1 MKNILEIINQQAKEC
16 PEEFIKISENEYK
29 NELDELSDLISGNKN
44 IKIVSLAGPSGSGK
58 TTTAHILCENLKS
71 KGRNTTVL
79 SLDDFYLPTE
89 QLPVLPDGRKDIE
102 SVNSLDL
109 ALLRKCF
116 KEIIQIGKTL
126 LPRYDFKTKTRFLDD
141 NPIDISQNNG
151 IVIVEGLHALNPHI
165 TELVPAEN
173 IYKIYISVNCPIK
186 MENGDFLLSSRQIR
200 LIRRTLRDRIF
211 RNTDINTTL
220 SLWNGVV
227 EGERKYLYCFKET
240 ADFQLITLHP
250 YEVCIYKRF
259 FLELEECVKKDSPCY
274 DYFMGTVNALKKFNS
289 MDIQL
294 VPENSLI
301 REFIG
306 NGHYK

>member
-1 MKNILEIINQQAKEC
+1 MKNILEIINQQAAAR
-16 PEEFIKISENEYK
+16 PEELIKTSENEYIE
-29 NELDELSDLISGNKN
+29 ELDELSDIISGNKN
-44 IKIVSLAGPSGSGK
+44 IKIVSIAGPSGSGK
-58 TTTAHILCENLKS
+58 TTTAHILCDKLKL

-79 SLDDFYLPTE
+79 SLDDFYLPSE
-89 QLPVLPDGRKDIE
+89 QLPLLPNGSKDIE
-102 SVNSLDL
+102 SVYSLDL
-109 ALLRKCF
+109 ELLRKCF
-116 KEIIQIGKTL
+116 REIIEKGKTS
-126 LPRYDFKTKTRFLDD
+126 LPRFDFKTKTRFLNE
-141 NPIDISQNNG
+141 NPIDISHNNG

-173 IYKIYISVNCPIK
+173 IYKIYISVNCPVLK
-186 MENGDFLLSSRQIR
+186 ENGDTLLTSRQIR
-200 LIRRTLRDRIF
+200 LIRRALRDRIF

-250 YEVCIYKRF
+250 YEVCVYKRY
-259 FLELEECVKKDSPCY
+259 FLQLVECVEKNAPCY
-274 DYFMGTVNALKKFNS
+274 DYFIGTANALKKFNS
-289 MDIQL
+289 IDISL

-306 NGHYK
+306 NGHYN